1 MVETRRNYNEA
12 QVDAARSVLLEVAH
26 ILSHYRQ
33 GIVLVGGWVP
43 DLLFPGG
50 MSHHI
55 GSIDVNL
62 ALDHRTLK
70 EAGYRSIME
79 LLLSRGYIQGEQP
92 FVFFRDVTI
101 GNQVIRVQV
110 DFLAGEYAGSGKSH
124 RTQRV
129 QDMQPRK
136 ARGCDLAFETPV
148 EVSLQGVLPNGAI
161 DTVSVRVA
169 SIVPFLVMKGFAL
182 GNRLKE
188 KDGYDI
194 YYAIKYYPGG
204 PNALIQAFVP
214 YLRNRLVHES
224 LAIIAE
230 KYASPE
236 HIGPRLA
243 VDFEELADPAE
254 RATLQRDAYEQVQ
267 YLLDHLAKLGK

>member
-1 MVETRRNYNEA
+1 MVETKRNYNEA
-12 QVDAARSVLLEVAH
+12 QVDAARSVLLEVVH

-43 DLLFPGG
+43 DLLLSGDLA
-50 MSHHI
+50 HHI
-55 GSIDVNL
+55 GSIDVDL

-79 LLLSRGYIQGEQP
+79 LLLAQGYTQGEQP

-110 DFLAGEYAGSGKSH
+110 DFLAGEYAGRGKSH

-136 ARGCDLAFETPV
+136 ARGCDLVFETPV
-148 EVSLQGVLPNGAI
+148 EVPLRGVLPNGAI
-161 DTVSVRVA
+161 DNVSVRVA

-182 GNRLKE
+182 GSRLKE

-204 PNALIQAFVP
+204 INALIQAFVP
-214 YLRNRLVHES
+214 YLSNLLVRES
-224 LAIIAE
+224 LTIISE
-230 KYASPE
+230 KFTSPE
-236 HIGPRLA
+236 HIGPRMV
-243 VDFEELADPAE
+243 VDFEELVDSAE

-267 YLLDHLAKLGK
+267 NLLAQLGKLGE

>member
-1 MVETRRNYNEA
+1 MVETKRNYHEA

-43 DLLFPGG
+43 DLLLPGG

-55 GSIDVNL
+55 GSIDVDL

-101 GNQVIRVQV
+101 GDQVIRVQV

-124 RTQRV
+124 RTQRR
-129 QDMQPRK
+129 PGY
-136 ARGCDLAFETPV
+136 AAA
-148 EVSLQGVLPNGAI
+148 QG
-161 DTVSVRVA
+161 S
-169 SIVPFLVMKGFAL
+169 
-182 GNRLKE
+182 RL
-188 KDGYDI
+188 
-194 YYAIKYYPGG
+194 
-204 PNALIQAFVP
+204 
-214 YLRNRLVHES
+214 
-224 LAIIAE
+224 
-230 KYASPE
+230 
-236 HIGPRLA
+236 
-243 VDFEELADPAE
+243 
-254 RATLQRDAYEQVQ
+254 
-267 YLLDHLAKLGK
+267 

>member
-1 MVETRRNYNEA
+1 MVETKRNYNEA
-12 QVDAARSVLLEVAH
+12 QVDAARSVLLEVVH

-43 DLLFPGG
+43 DLLLSGG
-50 MSHHI
+50 LAHHI
-55 GSIDVNL
+55 GSIDVDL

-79 LLLSRGYIQGEQP
+79 LLLSRGYTQGEQP
-92 FVFFRDVTI
+92 FVFFRGVTI

-110 DFLAGEYAGSGKSH
+110 DFLAGEYAGRGKSH

-129 QDMQPRK
+129 QDIQPRK

-148 EVSLQGVLPNGAI
+148 EVSLQGMLPNGAF
-161 DTVSVRVA
+161 DKVLVRVA

-214 YLRNRLVHES
+214 YLSNRLVRES
-224 LAIIAE
+224 LAIISE

-236 HIGPRLA
+236 HIGPRMA

-254 RATLQRDAYEQVQ
+254 RAALQRDAYEQMQ
-267 YLLDHLAKLGK
+267 YLLAQLAKLGE

>member
-1 MVETRRNYNEA
+1 
-12 QVDAARSVLLEVAH
+12 
-26 ILSHYRQ
+26 
-33 GIVLVGGWVP
+33 
-43 DLLFPGG
+43 
-50 MSHHI
+50 
-55 GSIDVNL
+55 
-62 ALDHRTLK
+62 
-70 EAGYRSIME
+70 ME
-79 LLLSRGYIQGEQP
+79 LLLSRSYTRGEQP

-101 GNQVIRVQV
+101 GNKVIRVQV

-148 EVSLQGVLPNGAI
+148 EVPLQGVLPNGAI
-161 DTVSVRVA
+161 DNVSVRVA

-182 GNRLKE
+182 GSRLKE

-204 PNALIQAFVP
+204 LNALIQAFAP
-214 YLRNRLVHES
+214 YLSNRLVRES
-224 LAIIAE
+224 LTIISE

-236 HIGPRLA
+236 HIGPHMI
-243 VDFEELADPAE
+243 VDFEELTDPAE

-267 YLLDHLAKLGK
+267 NLLAQLVKLGE